1 MIIDLQQFWGERD
14 IFYPGILSA
23 KIIDS
28 MQKDGW
34 VILRSK
40 ECRNAELNGL
50 FDLLD
55 QLSFYWNWD
64 KANITLE
71 TNNFKTT
78 HDKYTIKYINFNDAL
93 LNVDLSTIQ
102 HKSWNKE
109 KIYGMFIGRV
119 NVTRLH
125 AAHKHKMFDFKDR
138 GLTSFNQDIKHYI
151 DQRCLL
157 DYMCS
162 TNTSFK
168 EAIDIAPYSDIDNL
182 QNIPIIATN
191 NIVSDMWNNVYE
203 KIGIEIVCET
213 AEDENCFSFSEKIVR
228 AMLYKKPFFLISSPG
243 TINFYKN
250 TKNINS
256 QLSIF
261 NPDGRLVD
269 ISSNFKFFENVIPV
283 DYDTY
288 GGVHRVDYVFDI
300 LHELIRTDKI
310 NTIIEDCASD
320 VEHNYNEIIRILN
333 SYKPQ
338 QKHYASLFNTEID
351 WICKPKYDR

>member
-28 MQKDGW
+28 MQNDGW
-34 VILRSK
+34 TILRSK
-40 ECRNAELNGL
+40 ESRNAELSGL

-55 QLSFYWNWD
+55 QLSFYWNWN

-71 TNNFKTT
+71 TNNIRTT
-78 HDKYTIKYINFNDAL
+78 HDKYTIKYINYCSSP
-93 LNVDLSTIQ
+93 LNIDLSTIQ
-102 HKSWNKE
+102 HRSWNKE

-162 TNTSFK
+162 TNTPFEK
-168 EAIDIAPYSDIDNL
+168 TIDIAPYSDIDKL
-182 QNIPIIATN
+182 QNIPITAN
-191 NIVSDMWNNVYE
+191 NLVSNMWNNVYE

-213 AEDENCFSFSEKIVR
+213 AEDENCFSFSEKIIR
-228 AMLYKKPFFLISSPG
+228 AMVYKRPFLLISSPC
-243 TINFYKN
+243 TINFFKN
-250 TKNINS
+250 NKNIHS

-261 NPDGRLVD
+261 RPDGLLAD
-269 ISSNFKFFENVIPV
+269 MSSDFKFFENVIPI

-288 GGVHRVDYVFDI
+288 SGIHRVDYVFDI
-300 LHELIRTDKI
+300 LHELIRTGKI

-320 VEHNYNEIIRILN
+320 IEHNYNEIIRIINLE
-333 SYKPQ
+333 KTQ
-338 QKHYASLFNTEID
+338 HEHYDYLFNRDLD
-351 WICKPKYDR
+351 WLHKPKYDR